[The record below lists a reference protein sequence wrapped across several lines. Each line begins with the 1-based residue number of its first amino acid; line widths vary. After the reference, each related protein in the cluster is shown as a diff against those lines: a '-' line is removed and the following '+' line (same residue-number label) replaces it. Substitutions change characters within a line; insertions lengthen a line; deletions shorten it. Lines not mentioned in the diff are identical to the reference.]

1 VRAHHPCCTPGHD
14 GVSLPVA
21 AAIQRAPGP
30 REGAHPIGQAVV
42 PRHDFMMGDSHGDG
56 FPADCEGPPRI
67 ESVEAFEI
75 DVTTVTVAA
84 FSAFVAATGY
94 RTEAEEFGYSAV
106 FAPFFAGPQG
116 VVVGRAAGTPWWI
129 GVRGSDWRHPEG
141 PSSHVSDR
149 IDHPVVHVSWNDAQ
163 AYCQWAG
170 RRLPTEVEWEAGSR
184 GGLDRKRYPWGDDL
198 TRGGSARCRIWAGPF
213 PTGGIEG
220 PLRRGTVRA
229 DAYEANAFG
238 LWQTVGNVWE
248 WCADTWEP
256 NQPAG
261 GPRVLRGGSFLC
273 HDSYC
278 NRYRNSARSA
288 STPDSSM
295 ANAGF
300 RTVAALGDLLQSAS
314 LPRSVVANAAY

>member
-1 VRAHHPCCTPGHD
+1 
-14 GVSLPVA
+14 
-21 AAIQRAPGP
+21 
-30 REGAHPIGQAVV
+30 
-42 PRHDFMMGDSHGDG
+42 MMGDSYGDG
-56 FPADCEGPPRI
+56 FPADREGPTRI

-75 DVTTVTVAA
+75 DATTVTVAA
-84 FSAFVAATGY
+84 FSGFVAATGY

-116 VVVGRAAGTPWWI
+116 AVVGRPA
-129 GVRGSDWRHPEG
+129 G
-141 PSSHVSDR
+141 PSSHVGDR
-149 IDHPVVHVSWNDAQ
+149 LEHPVVHVSWNDAR

-184 GGLDRKRYPWGDDL
+184 GGLDRKRYPWGDEL
-198 TRGGSARCRIWAGPF
+198 SRGGPTRCRIWAGPF
-213 PTGGIEG
+213 PFPAGGIEG
-220 PLRRGTVRA
+220 PRRRGTVRA
-229 DAYEANAFG
+229 DAYEPNAFG

-248 WCADTWEP
+248 WCANTWEP
-256 NQPAG
+256 DQPAG

-288 STPDSSM
+288 NTPDSSM

-300 RTVAALGDLLQSAS
+300 RTAAA
-314 LPRSVVANAAY
+314 